1 MNRNIVLCI
10 VLTVVTCGIYG
21 IYWMICLN
29 NEINQLA
36 GETEATSG
44 GMVVLLTIVTCGIYG
59 LFWFFKMGER
69 VDKIKG
75 VAGGSTNIIYLVLS
89 IFGLAIVNYCLMQDT
104 INKVVPAAA

>member
-10 VLTVVTCGIYG
+10 VLTIVTCGIYG
-21 IYWMICLN
+21 LYWMVCLN

-44 GMVVLLTIVTCGIYG
+44 GMVILLTIVTCGIYG
-59 LFWFFKMGER
+59 FFWAFKMGER

-75 VAGGSTNIIYLVLS
+75 VTGSSNIIFLILQ
-89 IFGLAIVNYCLMQDT
+89 ICALGIVNYCLMQDT
-104 INKVVPAAA
+104 INKAVPAAA

>member
-36 GETEATSG
+36 GEPEATSG
-44 GMVVLLTIVTCGIYG
+44 GMVFLLTLVTCGIYG
-59 LFWFFKMGER
+59 WYWNFKMGER

-75 VAGGSTNIIYLVLS
+75 QAGGSSNIIFIVLA
-89 IFGLAIVNYCLMQDT
+89 ICCLGIVNYCLMQDT
-104 INKVVPAAA
+104 INKAVPAAA

>member
-10 VLTVVTCGIYG
+10 VLTIVTCGIYG

-36 GETEATSG
+36 GEPEATSG
-44 GMVVLLTIVTCGIYG
+44 GMVFLLTIVTCGIYG
-59 LFWFFKMGER
+59 FFWAFKMGER

-75 VAGGSTNIIYLVLS
+75 VTGSSNIIFLILQ
-89 IFGLAIVNYCLMQDT
+89 ICALGIVNYCLMQDT
-104 INKVVPAAA
+104 INKAVPAAA